1 MPARHQTLPVRG
13 ATGMFCLAV
22 ALASSMAFAPTAGA
36 QQYPARPVRLIVSF
50 APGGASDIGARILAQ
65 KLTQSFG
72 QQVVVDNRAGGAGNI
87 GHEIVSRAMAFG
99 YTLLWW
105 SIGSIVVYVIRFANL
120 PYHPLRDFEPITI
133 AADSINALV
142 VHPAVAAK
150 SVKEFIALAKSQPGK
165 LNYGSSGYGGA
176 GHLSGELFN
185 LMTGVN
191 VVHVP
196 YKGGGPAMLDL
207 LGGQIQSIF
216 ATLPTALPHIRT
228 GKIRALGVVT
238 AKRAPALPDVPTIA
252 EAGVPGYEASN
263 WYGLAA
269 PAKTPRP
276 LVTRLHREIVGALE
290 SPEVKSGF
298 DTQGLLLVTSTPEA
312 FRSFIKAELDKWGML
327 IRKIGLKPN

>member
-1 MPARHQTLPVRG
+1 MSTRYDALPVCG
-13 ATGMFCLAV
+13 LAAATVLA
-22 ALASSMAFAPTAGA
+22 AAFASGTAFASAAGA
-36 QQYPARPVRLIVSF
+36 QQYPVRPVRLIVSF

-87 GHEIVSRAMAFG
+87 GHEIVARATPDG
-99 YTLLWW
+99 YTLLWC
-105 SIGSIVVYVIRFANL
+105 SIGPMVVNVSLFANL